1 MKAEM
6 PCAVIQ
12 LELSARLDG
21 EIDPGTDARL
31 TAHLEHCAECRAHE
45 EALRTV
51 KRAVALQAAPPV
63 RDVAPLV
70 MARISREVATRR
82 RERRSLLRTAVAAA
96 VITALVMSGAMLP
109 FRPGSDDVAV
119 ASEITR
125 AVQSAATEITR
136 YHATFDITERGWN
149 EGVPER
155 RFAAEIWFESPER
168 LRMEVRDQTRYPGP
182 GWPTNDAT
190 LIAGPDDW
198 WLRETAS
205 CPAAALPGCGV
216 PPKPEVRALDD
227 RQPFDGSTVLP
238 TDLILPLETLA
249 EAKGLVVSGRE
260 IVGGREAHH
269 VVLQRWQAAPLI
281 DSLQV
286 AGTWHEFSPTAR
298 VDLWLD
304 ADTWFPLRFTVREGG
319 GSLNVETTTLQQ
331 PPTIP
336 DETFDA
342 PSSGAARDGGFH
354 EGTPS
359 SDALPTYLAGLKP
372 YRSGETRDGQTV
384 DTFVDGMSW
393 VKVVTDQA
401 SAPTLAT
408 FTSELVRFDV
418 NRFAYYAPSSDAL
431 RRTVEILGPTSRIR
445 IESNLPRDELL
456 AVARS
461 VPVDGRSFETLR
473 TDDGTITRLDPGEIA
488 GLGYAA
494 EPTYLPEGF
503 RLSGAFLSTSV
514 DGARLE
520 TYYRRR
526 ESGAAMGEI
535 RITQITDV
543 EILPP
548 SSEDLVSLRF
558 DGTAAR
564 WSPLRSELEWLDQN
578 TYRAVDVP
586 GFDLDTAVRIARGM
600 HS

>member
-1 MKAEM
+1 MRCED
-6 PCAVIQ
+6 VR

-21 EIDPGTDARL
+21 EIDSDTDVLL
-31 TAHLEHCAECRAHE
+31 TEHLEACAGCRAHE
-45 EALRTV
+45 DGLRKV

-63 RDVAPLV
+63 RDVAPSV
-70 MARISREVATRR
+70 MAQISRDVATRR
-82 RERRSLLRTAVAAA
+82 RERRSMLRTAVAAA

-109 FRPGSDDVAV
+109 FRTGSDDVAV
-119 ASEITR
+119 AAEITR
-125 AVQSAATEITR
+125 AVQSAATEITS

-149 EGVPER
+149 EDVPQR
-155 RFAAEIWFESPER
+155 RFTTEVWFESPEH

-216 PPKPEVRALDD
+216 SPKPEVRTLEH

-249 EAKGLVVSGRE
+249 ESEGLVVSGRE
-260 IVGGREAHH
+260 IVAGQDAHH

-304 ADTWFPLRFTVREGG
+304 ARTWFPLRFTVREGG
-319 GSLNVETTTLQQ
+319 GSLTVDTTTLRQ

-342 PSSGAARDGGFH
+342 PSSGTARDGGFH
-354 EGTPS
+354 EGTIS
-359 SDALPTYLAGLKP
+359 SGALPSYLAGLEH
-372 YRSGETRDGQTV
+372 YRSGETRDGQSV

-393 VKVVTDQA
+393 LKVVADRA

-408 FTSELVRFDV
+408 FTSELVRFDD
-418 NRFAYYAPSSDAL
+418 NRFGYYAPSSDSL
-431 RRTVEILGPTSRIR
+431 RRTVEILGPDRRVR
-445 IESNLPRDELL
+445 IESNLPREELL
-456 AVARS
+456 EVAGS
-461 VPVDGRSFETLR
+461 VPIDGRSFEMLR
-473 TDDGTITRLDPGEIA
+473 TDDGTITRVDPDEVA
-488 GLGYAA
+488 GVDYAA

-503 RLSGAFLSTSV
+503 RMSSAFVSTSAAGEQL
-514 DGARLE
+514 DA
-520 TYYRRR
+520 YYRRR
-526 ESGAAMGEI
+526 ESGATMGEI

-543 EILPP
+543 EIMPP
-548 SSEDLVSLRF
+548 SSEDLVSIRF
-558 DGTAAR
+558 DDTVAR
-564 WSPLRSELEWLDQN
+564 WSPLRSELEWLDEG
-578 TYRAVDVP
+578 TYRAIDVP
-586 GFDLDTAVRIARGM
+586 GFDLNTAVRIARGM
-600 HS
+600 RS

>member
-1 MKAEM
+1 MRCED
-6 PCAVIQ
+6 VR

-21 EIDPGTDARL
+21 EIDADTDALL
-31 TAHLEHCAECRAHE
+31 TAHLEGCAECRAHE
-45 EALRTV
+45 EGLRKV

-63 RDVAPLV
+63 RDVASSV
-70 MARISREVATRR
+70 MARISRDVATRR
-82 RERRSLLRTAVAAA
+82 RERRSMLRTAVAAA
-96 VITALVMSGAMLP
+96 VVTALVMSGAMLP
-109 FRPGSDDVAV
+109 FRTGSDDVAV

-125 AVQSAATEITR
+125 AVQSAATEITS

-149 EGVPER
+149 EDVPER
-155 RFAAEIWFESPER
+155 RFAAEIWFESPEH
-168 LRMEVRDQTRYPGP
+168 LRMEVHDQTRYPGP

-216 PPKPEVRALDD
+216 PPKPEVRALEH

-249 EAKGLVVSGRE
+249 ESKGLVVSGRE
-260 IVGGREAHH
+260 IVGGRDAHH

-304 ADTWFPLRFTVREGG
+304 ARTWFPLRFTVRGDGG
-319 GSLNVETTTLQQ
+319 ALTVKTTTLQQ
-331 PPTIP
+331 PQTIP
-336 DETFDA
+336 EETFHA
-342 PSSGAARDGGFH
+342 PSSGVARDGGFH
-354 EGTPS
+354 EGTEPG
-359 SDALPTYLAGLKP
+359 DALPAYLAGLRH
-372 YRSGETRDGQTV
+372 YRSGETRDGQVV
-384 DTFVDGMSW
+384 DSFVDGMSW
-393 VKVVTDQA
+393 LKVVSDRA

-408 FTSELVRFDV
+408 FTSELVRFDD
-418 NRFAYYAPSSDAL
+418 NRFAYYSPSSDAL
-431 RRTVEILGPTSRIR
+431 RRTVEILGAERRVR

-456 AVARS
+456 EVARS
-461 VPVDGRSFETLR
+461 VPVDGRSFEALR
-473 TDDGTITRLDPGEIA
+473 TDDGTITRVDAGEVASLD
-488 GLGYAA
+488 YAA
-494 EPTYLPEGF
+494 EPSYLPEGF
-503 RLSGAFLSTSV
+503 RLSSAFVSTSA
-514 DGARLE
+514 DGEQLDA
-520 TYYRRR
+520 YYRRS

-543 EILPP
+543 EIMPP
-548 SSEDLVSLRF
+548 SSEDLVSIRF
-558 DGTAAR
+558 GDIAAR
-564 WSPLRSELEWLDQN
+564 WSPLRSELEWLAED

-600 HS
+600 SS